1 MSTFEIVT
9 VAVTLLSIAA
19 CFTRYF
25 RTGRVLAN
33 LGHQGSTW
41 FDHQEDLALDERPTE
56 DANDPPIP
64 RRPLRA
70 RY

>member
-9 VAVTLLSIAA
+9 FAVTFLSVAV

-25 RTGRVLAN
+25 RPGRVLAD

-41 FDHQEDLALDERPTE
+41 FDHEEDLALDERPME
-56 DANDPPIP
+56 DVDAPIP
-64 RRPLRA
+64 HRPLRA

>member
-9 VAVTLLSIAA
+9 VAVTFLSIAA

-25 RTGRVLAN
+25 RPGRVLAD
-33 LGHQGSTW
+33 LGHQGSMW
-41 FDHQEDLALDERPTE
+41 FDHQEDLAFDERPIE
-56 DANDPPIP
+56 DALDAPIP
-64 RRPLRA
+64 HRPLRG

>member
-9 VAVTLLSIAA
+9 VAVTFLSLAV

-25 RTGRVLAN
+25 RTGRVLAD
-33 LGHQGSTW
+33 LGHQGSMW
-41 FDHQEDLALDERPTE
+41 FDHREDLAFDERPIE
-56 DANDPPIP
+56 DEVDAPIP
-64 RRPLRA
+64 HRPLRA